1 MKFRKIASIA
11 VTISMIACQMTFL
24 NTTAGAEEKSV
35 DLIIDGNNAITAE
48 NKLYRG
54 LGMVSGNNSSR
65 LLLDYKD
72 ENPEKYNEI
81 LNYIFGADGIGIT
94 HLKLEMGSDINSSS
108 GTEPSVMR
116 TEDEKADVTRGAGF
130 QLAADAKK
138 INPDLTLDMLWWSEP
153 LWISNAE
160 DVYAARY
167 KWYKSILDAAYE
179 TYNLTFDYVSA
190 NQNERRIDAGW
201 IKYLS
206 SHLKSETDC
215 PYDYS
220 KIKIVAADEVG
231 TWGIGTVMLKD
242 EELLNAVDV
251 IGGHYSDWTNDKIK
265 ELAADYGKEIWFSEG
280 SSPMSYSK
288 GTYKYDGSK
297 SGLSDI
303 NGVLDIANRIITMF
317 PGGDMTLYEF
327 QPVVSAYYDG
337 VTYCQKQLIT
347 AEKPWSGYYTL
358 DSGFY
363 MSLHFSQFFKKGWC
377 FIDGACAGD
386 GKAGGD
392 GHAIVDAVY
401 SYMTAADRDSGD
413 YSTVI
418 TNTTDSNIT
427 YNITV
432 KNLAKAGQNICVF
445 ETRGPD
451 GNKYDENY
459 FKKINTIT
467 PQKNGDDYTYS
478 VTVKPYSMVTLSTL
492 EVEEKVY
499 TSPSDDSV
507 LALPYSD
514 DYEYS
519 DYPTDYLSTRGN
531 APRYTTD
538 EGGAF
543 EVQNID
549 GNNVLMQIITP
560 DTKANEWG
568 GTPDPV
574 TNFGDDRWFNY
585 SVSVSVRFSAS
596 DDPDKNYTGAGLRYN
611 LADAGKS
618 GYWVQLYEN
627 GTWKLNHNSKS
638 VAEGTLDCFD
648 GTAWTEL
655 KISAEE
661 NKITACINGNQVCE
675 YDCTSEDSKSGEIN
689 TDAMHASGRAA
700 LFSSYNQNCF
710 DNTKIEAVGDT
721 PYIKRFDDTD
731 DNLTYNGV
739 VTHTTM
745 GSFKNYNRTITELD
759 AGAEANIDFTGKG
772 FAIIGT
778 VGDGCKI
785 KVEIEGSV
793 AEEEYT
799 VPKASNR
806 ECSYYKYGLSDG
818 SHTVKITALEG
829 KYAIDAVEV
838 STADISDTNDI
849 PEQASSQE
857 STTPESDSPES
868 IPDESITTENSIT
881 ESGLTGSGENGLIL
895 PILIGTGAVIA
906 AVGAIGAVVAVKNKK
921 KNK

>member
-1 MKFRKIASIA
+1 MKLRKIASIA
-11 VTISMIACQMTFL
+11 VTISMIACQMIFL
-24 NTTAGAEEKSV
+24 NTTAGAEENSV

-231 TWGIGTVMLKD
+231 TWLIGAVMLKD

-280 SSPMSYSK
+280 SSPMSYSN

-432 KNLAKAGQNICVF
+432 KNLAKAGQNVCVF

-492 EVEEKVY
+492 EAEEKTY

-549 GNNVLMQIITP
+549 GYNVLMQIITP

-585 SVSVSVRFSAS
+585 SVSVSVRFSTS
-596 DDPDKNYTGAGLRYN
+596 DKPDKNYTGAGLRYN

-638 VAEGTLDCFD
+638 VAQGTLDSFD

-661 NKITACINGNQVCE
+661 NKITACINGNQICE

-710 DNTKIEAVGDT
+710 DNTKIEAIGDT
-721 PYIKRFDDTD
+721 PYITRFDDTD
-731 DNLTYNGV
+731 DNITYGGT

-759 AGAEANIDFTGKG
+759 AGAEANIEFTGNG

-785 KVEIEGSV
+785 KVEIDGSV

-818 SHTVKITALEG
+818 SHTVKITVLEG
-829 KYAIDAVEV
+829 KYAIDAVEA

-849 PEQASSQE
+849 PEQTSSQE

-868 IPDESITTENSIT
+868 VPDESITTESSIT
-881 ESGLTGSGENGLIL
+881 ESGSTGSGNNGIAL
-895 PILIGTGAVIA
+895 PIIIGAGAVIA
-906 AVGAIGAVVAVKNKK
+906 AAGAIGAVVAVKNKK

>member
-1 MKFRKIASIA
+1 MP
-11 VTISMIACQMTFL
+11 FL

-231 TWGIGTVMLKD
+231 TWVIGAVMLKD

-280 SSPMSYSK
+280 SSPMSYSN

-401 SYMTAADRDSGD
+401 SYMTAADSDSGD

-432 KNLAKAGQNICVF
+432 KNLAKAGQNVCVF

-459 FKKINTIT
+459 FKKIGTIT

-492 EVEEKVY
+492 E
-499 TSPSDDSV
+499 
-507 LALPYSD
+507 
-514 DYEYS
+514 
-519 DYPTDYLSTRGN
+519 
-531 APRYTTD
+531 
-538 EGGAF
+538 
-543 EVQNID
+543 
-549 GNNVLMQIITP
+549 
-560 DTKANEWG
+560 
-568 GTPDPV
+568 
-574 TNFGDDRWFNY
+574 
-585 SVSVSVRFSAS
+585 
-596 DDPDKNYTGAGLRYN
+596 
-611 LADAGKS
+611 
-618 GYWVQLYEN
+618 
-627 GTWKLNHNSKS
+627 
-638 VAEGTLDCFD
+638 
-648 GTAWTEL
+648 
-655 KISAEE
+655 
-661 NKITACINGNQVCE
+661 
-675 YDCTSEDSKSGEIN
+675 
-689 TDAMHASGRAA
+689 
-700 LFSSYNQNCF
+700 
-710 DNTKIEAVGDT
+710 
-721 PYIKRFDDTD
+721 
-731 DNLTYNGV
+731 
-739 VTHTTM
+739 
-745 GSFKNYNRTITELD
+745 
-759 AGAEANIDFTGKG
+759 
-772 FAIIGT
+772 
-778 VGDGCKI
+778 
-785 KVEIEGSV
+785 
-793 AEEEYT
+793 
-799 VPKASNR
+799 
-806 ECSYYKYGLSDG
+806 
-818 SHTVKITALEG
+818 
-829 KYAIDAVEV
+829 
-838 STADISDTNDI
+838 
-849 PEQASSQE
+849 
-857 STTPESDSPES
+857 
-868 IPDESITTENSIT
+868 
-881 ESGLTGSGENGLIL
+881 
-895 PILIGTGAVIA
+895 
-906 AVGAIGAVVAVKNKK
+906 
-921 KNK
+921 

>member
-1 MKFRKIASIA
+1 MKFRRIASA
-11 VTISMIACQMTFL
+11 VAISMIACQMTFL

-72 ENPEKYNEI
+72 ENPERYNEI
-81 LNYIFGADGIGIT
+81 LNYLFGADGIGIT

-153 LWISNAE
+153 LWITNAE

-179 TYNLTFDYVSA
+179 TYGLTFDYVSA

-231 TWGIGTVMLKD
+231 TWLIGAVMLKD

-280 SSPMSYSK
+280 SSPMSYSN
-288 GTYKYDGSK
+288 GTYKYDGSG

-327 QPVVSAYYDG
+327 QPAVSAYYDG

-401 SYMTAADRDSGD
+401 SYMTAADSDSGD

-432 KNLAKAGQNICVF
+432 KNLAKAGQNVCVF

-459 FKKINTIT
+459 FKKIDAVT
-467 PQKNGDDYTYS
+467 PQKSGDDYTYS

-492 EVEEKVY
+492 EVEEKTY
-499 TSPSDDSV
+499 TSPTDDSV

-519 DYPTDYLSTRGN
+519 DYPADYLSTRGN

-543 EVQNID
+543 EVQKID

-596 DDPDKNYTGAGLRYN
+596 DAPDKNYTGAGLRYN

-638 VAEGTLDCFD
+638 VAEGTLDSFD
-648 GTAWTEL
+648 STAWTEL

-661 NKITACINGNQVCE
+661 NKITAYINGNKVCE
-675 YDCTSEDSKSGEIN
+675 YDCTSEDGK

-710 DNTKIEAVGDT
+710 DNTKIEAIGDT
-721 PYIKRFDDTD
+721 PYITRYDDTD
-731 DNLTYNGV
+731 DNLTYSGT

-745 GSFKNYNRTITELD
+745 GSFKSYNRTITEIE
-759 AGAEANIDFTGKG
+759 AGAEANIAFTGNG
-772 FAIIGT
+772 FAIIGA

-785 KVEIEGSV
+785 KVEIDGSV

-806 ECSYYKYGLSDG
+806 ECSYYKYGLSDEN
-818 SHTVKITALEG
+818 HTVKITVLEG

-838 STADISDTNDI
+838 IAADISDTNDV
-849 PEQASSQE
+849 PEQTSSQE

-868 IPDESITTENSIT
+868 VPDESITTDSSIT
-881 ESGLTGSGENGLIL
+881 ESGSTGSGNNGIIL
-895 PILIGTGAVIA
+895 PILIGAGAVIA
-906 AVGAIGAVVAVKNKK
+906 AGAIGAVVAVKNKK

>member
-11 VTISMIACQMTFL
+11 VMISMIACQMTFL

-116 TEDEKADVTRGAGF
+116 TEDEIADVTRGAGF

-231 TWGIGTVMLKD
+231 TWLIGAVMLKD

-280 SSPMSYSK
+280 SSPMSYSN

-432 KNLAKAGQNICVF
+432 KNLAKAGQNVCIF

-459 FKKINTIT
+459 FKKIGTIT

-478 VTVKPYSMVTLSTL
+478 LTVKPYSMVTLSTL
-492 EVEEKVY
+492 EVEEKTY

-519 DYPTDYLSTRGN
+519 DYPADYLSTRGN

-585 SVSVSVRFSAS
+585 SVSVSVRFDTS
-596 DDPDKNYTGAGLRYN
+596 DKPDKNYTGAGLRYN
-611 LADAGKS
+611 LADSGKS

-638 VAEGTLDCFD
+638 VAEGTLDSFD

-661 NKITACINGNQVCE
+661 NKITACINSNQVCE

-731 DNLTYNGV
+731 DNLTYNGA

-745 GSFKNYNRTITELD
+745 GSFKNYNRTITELE
-759 AGAEANIDFTGKG
+759 AGAEANIEFTGNG

-785 KVEIEGSV
+785 KVEIDGSV

-818 SHTVKITALEG
+818 SHTVKITVLEG
-829 KYAIDAVEV
+829 KYAIDAVEA

-849 PEQASSQE
+849 PEQTSSQE

-868 IPDESITTENSIT
+868 VPDESITTESSIT
-881 ESGLTGSGENGLIL
+881 ESGSTGSGNNGIVL
-895 PILIGTGAVIA
+895 PIIIGAGAVIA
-906 AVGAIGAVVAVKNKK
+906 AAGAIGAVVAVKNKK

>member
-1 MKFRKIASIA
+1 MKLKKLASAA
-11 VTISMIACQMTFL
+11 VAVSMMVCQLTAL
-24 NTTAGAEEKSV
+24 NTTAGAEGKSMN
-35 DLIIDGNNAITAE
+35 LTIDGSKAITAE

-65 LLLDYKD
+65 LLLDYKA
-72 ENPEKYNEI
+72 ENPKRYNEI
-81 LNYIFGADGIGIT
+81 LNYLFGADGIGIT
-94 HLKLEMGSDINSSS
+94 HLKLEMGADINSSS
-108 GTEPSVMR
+108 GTEPAVMR
-116 TEDEKADVTRGAGF
+116 HEDEKADVTRGAGF

-153 LWISNAE
+153 LWVSNAE

-167 KWYKSILDAAYE
+167 KWYKNTLDAAYE
-179 TYNLTFDYVSA
+179 TYGLTFDYVSA
-190 NQNERRIDAGW
+190 NQNERRIDADW

-231 TWGIGTVMLKD
+231 TWGIGAKMLKD

-251 IGGHYSDWTNDKIK
+251 IGGHYTDWTNAKIK
-265 ELAADYGKEIWFSEG
+265 ELAADYGKEVWFSEG
-280 SSPMSYSK
+280 SSPMSYSN
-288 GTYKYDGSK
+288 GTYKYDGTGT
-297 SGLSDI
+297 GLTDI
-303 NGVLDIANRIITMF
+303 NGVLDVANRIITMF

-327 QPVVSAYYDG
+327 QPAVSAYYVG

-401 SYMTAADRDSGD
+401 SYMTATDSDSGD

-418 TNTTDSNIT
+418 TNTTDSEIT

-432 KNLAKAGQNICVF
+432 KNLDKAGESVCVF
-445 ETRGPD
+445 ETRGP
-451 GNKYDENY
+451 GSGVYDENY
-459 FKKINTIT
+459 FKKIDTIT
-467 PQKNGDDYTYS
+467 PQKSGDSYTYS

-492 EVEEKVY
+492 NVAEKEY
-499 TSPSDDSV
+499 TAPTDDSV

-514 DYEYS
+514 NYEYS
-519 DYPTDYLSTRGN
+519 DYPENYLASRGG

-560 DTKANEWG
+560 ETKANEWG
-568 GTPDPV
+568 STPDPV

-585 SVSVSVRFSAS
+585 SVSADVKFSVSNE
-596 DDPDKNYTGAGLRYN
+596 PDKNYTGVGMRYN

-618 GYWVQLYEN
+618 GYWVQLYED
-627 GTWKLNHNSKS
+627 GSWKLNHNSQS
-638 VAEGTLDCFD
+638 VAKGTLDGFD
-648 GTAWTEL
+648 NAAWTEL

-661 NKITACINGNQVCE
+661 NKITAYANGALLCE
-675 YDCTSEDSKSGEIN
+675 YNCEGEDNTSE
-689 TDAMHASGRAA
+689 AMHASGRAA
-700 LFSSYNQNCF
+700 LYSSYNQNCF
-710 DNTKIEAVGDT
+710 DNVKIEAVGDT
-721 PYIKRFDDTD
+721 PYIKRIDDTD
-731 DNLTYNGV
+731 DNLTYSGEAI
-739 VTHTTM
+739 HTTM
-745 GSFKNYNRTITELD
+745 SSFKNYNRTITELE
-759 AGAEANIDFTGKG
+759 AGAVANIEFKGSG
-772 FAIIGT
+772 FAV
-778 VGDGCKI
+778 VGGVDDGCKVKI
-785 KVEIEGSV
+785 EIDGTV
-793 AEEEYT
+793 AEKEYA
-799 VPKASNR
+799 VPKSSNR
-806 ECSYYKYGLSDG
+806 ECTYYNYGLSDEN
-818 SHTVKITALEG
+818 HTVKITVLEG
-829 KYAIDAVEV
+829 KYAVDAVEV
-838 STADISDTNDI
+838 STAEIRPASDA
-849 PEQASSQE
+849 PEQTE
-857 STTPESDSPES
+857 STESEGESSESSP
-868 IPDESITTENSIT
+868 T
-881 ESGLTGSGENGLIL
+881 ESGAAESDL
-895 PILIGTGAVIA
+895 PQSAAGNTSSDSNKGNNNNNIIPIIIGVGAVAVAGAAIGTVIA
-906 AVGAIGAVVAVKNKK
+906 VKKKK

>member
-11 VTISMIACQMTFL
+11 VTISMIACQMSFL
-24 NTTAGAEEKSV
+24 NTMAGAEEKSV

-280 SSPMSYSK
+280 SSPMSYSN

-401 SYMTAADRDSGD
+401 SHMTAADSDSGD

-427 YNITV
+427 YNVTV
-432 KNLAKAGQNICVF
+432 KNLAKAGQNVCVF

-492 EVEEKVY
+492 EAEEKTY
-499 TSPSDDSV
+499 TSPTVDSV

-585 SVSVSVRFSAS
+585 SVSVSVKFATS
-596 DDPDKNYTGAGLRYN
+596 DEPDKNYTGAGLRYN

-638 VAEGTLDCFD
+638 VAEGKLDSFD

-661 NKITACINGNQVCE
+661 NKITACINGNQVCK

-710 DNTKIEAVGDT
+710 DNTKIEAIGDT
-721 PYIKRFDDTD
+721 PYITRYDDTD
-731 DNLTYNGV
+731 DNLTYNGA

-745 GSFKNYNRTITELD
+745 GSFKSYNRTITELE

-772 FAIIGT
+772 FAIIGA
-778 VGDGCKI
+778 VGGDCKI
-785 KVEIEGSV
+785 KIEIDGSV
-793 AEEEYT
+793 AEEEYA

-818 SHTVKITALEG
+818 SHTVKITVLEG

-849 PEQASSQE
+849 PEQTSSQE

-868 IPDESITTENSIT
+868 VPDESSIT
-881 ESGLTGSGENGLIL
+881 ESDSTNSGNNRIIL
-895 PILIGTGAVIA
+895 PILIGAGAVIA
-906 AVGAIGAVVAVKNKK
+906 AAGAIGAVVAVKNKK

>member
-108 GTEPSVMR
+108 GTEPAVMR

-242 EELLNAVDV
+242 EDLLNAVDV
-251 IGGHYSDWTNDKIK
+251 LGGHYSDWTNDKIK

-280 SSPMSYSK
+280 SSPMSYSN

-401 SYMTAADRDSGD
+401 SYMTAADSDSGD

-432 KNLAKAGQNICVF
+432 KNLAKAGQNVCIF

-492 EVEEKVY
+492 EVEEKTY

-519 DYPTDYLSTRGN
+519 DYPADYLSTRGN

-585 SVSVSVRFSAS
+585 SVSVSVKFATS
-596 DDPDKNYTGAGLRYN
+596 DEPDKNYTGAGLRYN

-638 VAEGTLDCFD
+638 VAEGTLDSFD

-700 LFSSYNQNCF
+700 LFSSYNQNYF

-731 DNLTYNGV
+731 DNITYGGT

-785 KVEIEGSV
+785 KIEIDGSV
-793 AEEEYT
+793 AEEEYS

-806 ECSYYKYGLSDG
+806 ECSYYKYGFSDG
-818 SHTVKITALEG
+818 GHTVKITVLEG

-849 PEQASSQE
+849 PEQTSSQE

-868 IPDESITTENSIT
+868 IPDESGSTD
-881 ESGLTGSGENGLIL
+881 SGDNGNNGIIL
-895 PILIGTGAVIA
+895 PILIGAGAVIA
-906 AVGAIGAVVAVKNKK
+906 AAGAIGAVIAVKNKK

>member
-11 VTISMIACQMTFL
+11 VMISMIACQMTFL

-72 ENPEKYNEI
+72 ENPERYNEI

-251 IGGHYSDWTNDKIK
+251 IGGHYSDWTIDKIK

-280 SSPMSYSK
+280 SSPMSYSN

-432 KNLAKAGQNICVF
+432 KNLAKAGQNVCIF

-492 EVEEKVY
+492 EVEEKTY

-585 SVSVSVRFSAS
+585 NVSVSVRFSTS
-596 DDPDKNYTGAGLRYN
+596 DKPDKNYTGAGLRYN

-638 VAEGTLDCFD
+638 VAEGALDSFD
-648 GTAWTEL
+648 STAWTEL

-675 YDCTSEDSKSGEIN
+675 YDCTSEDGK

-710 DNTKIEAVGDT
+710 DNTQIEAIGDT
-721 PYIKRFDDTD
+721 PYITRFDDTD
-731 DNLTYNGV
+731 DNLAYNGA

-785 KVEIEGSV
+785 KVEIDGSV
-793 AEEEYT
+793 AEEEYA

-818 SHTVKITALEG
+818 SHTVKITVLEG

-849 PEQASSQE
+849 PEQTSSQE

-868 IPDESITTENSIT
+868 VPDESSIT
-881 ESGLTGSGENGLIL
+881 ESDSTNSGNNRIIL
-895 PILIGTGAVIA
+895 PILIGAGAVIA
-906 AVGAIGAVVAVKNKK
+906 AAGAIGAVVAVKNKK

>member
-11 VTISMIACQMTFL
+11 VTISMIACQMIFL

-231 TWGIGTVMLKD
+231 TWVIGAVMLKD

-280 SSPMSYSK
+280 SSPMSYSN

-531 APRYTTD
+531 SPRYTTD

-585 SVSVSVRFSAS
+585 SVSVSVKFGTS
-596 DDPDKNYTGAGLRYN
+596 DEPDKNYTGAGLRYN

-638 VAEGTLDCFD
+638 VAEGTLDSFD

-731 DNLTYNGV
+731 DNITYGGT

-759 AGAEANIDFTGKG
+759 AGAEANIEFTGNG

-785 KVEIEGSV
+785 KIEIDGSV
-793 AEEEYT
+793 AEEEYS

-818 SHTVKITALEG
+818 NHTVKITVLEG

-849 PEQASSQE
+849 PEQTSSQE

-868 IPDESITTENSIT
+868 ITTESSIT
-881 ESGLTGSGENGLIL
+881 ESGLTGSGNNGIVL
-895 PILIGTGAVIA
+895 PIVIGGAVIA
-906 AVGAIGAVVAVKNKK
+906 AAGAIGAVVAVKNKK

>member
-108 GTEPSVMR
+108 GTEPSVIR

-432 KNLAKAGQNICVF
+432 KNLAKAGQNVCIF

-459 FKKINTIT
+459 FKKIGTIT

-492 EVEEKVY
+492 EVEEKTY

-519 DYPTDYLSTRGN
+519 DYPADYLSTRGN

-585 SVSVSVRFSAS
+585 SVSVSVRFGTS
-596 DDPDKNYTGAGLRYN
+596 DEPDKNYTGAGLRYN

-638 VAEGTLDCFD
+638 VAEGTLDSFD
-648 GTAWTEL
+648 GTTWTEL

-675 YDCTSEDSKSGEIN
+675 YNCTSEDSKSGEIN

-731 DNLTYNGV
+731 DNLTYNGA

-772 FAIIGT
+772 FAIIGA

-785 KVEIEGSV
+785 KIEIDGSV
-793 AEEEYT
+793 VEEEYS

-806 ECSYYKYGLSDG
+806 ECSYYKYGFSDG
-818 SHTVKITALEG
+818 GHTVKITVLEG

-849 PEQASSQE
+849 PEQTSSQE

-868 IPDESITTENSIT
+868 VPDESGTTESSIT
-881 ESGLTGSGENGLIL
+881 ESGSTNSGNNGIVL
-895 PILIGTGAVIA
+895 PIVIGGAVIA
-906 AVGAIGAVVAVKNKK
+906 AAGAIGAVVAVKNKK

>member
-24 NTTAGAEEKSV
+24 NTTAGAEEKSM

-231 TWGIGTVMLKD
+231 TWVIGAVMLKD

-280 SSPMSYSK
+280 SSPMSYSN

-401 SYMTAADRDSGD
+401 SYMTAAGRDSGD

-432 KNLAKAGQNICVF
+432 KNLAKAGQNVCIF

-459 FKKINTIT
+459 FKKIGTIT

-492 EVEEKVY
+492 EVEEKTY

-585 SVSVSVRFSAS
+585 SVSVSVRFSTS
-596 DDPDKNYTGAGLRYN
+596 DEPDKNYTGAGLRYN
-611 LADAGKS
+611 LADSGKS

-627 GTWKLNHNSKS
+627 GTWKLNHNSNS
-638 VAEGTLDCFD
+638 VAEGTLDSFD

-661 NKITACINGNQVCE
+661 NKITACINSNQVCE

-710 DNTKIEAVGDT
+710 DNTKIEAIGDT
-721 PYIKRFDDTD
+721 PYITRYDDTD
-731 DNLTYNGV
+731 DNLTYNGA

-745 GSFKNYNRTITELD
+745 GSFKNYNRTITELE
-759 AGAEANIDFTGKG
+759 AGAEANIEFTGKG

-785 KVEIEGSV
+785 KVEIDGSV

-818 SHTVKITALEG
+818 SHTVKITVLEG
-829 KYAIDAVEV
+829 KYAIDAVEA

-849 PEQASSQE
+849 PEQTSSQE

-868 IPDESITTENSIT
+868 VPDESITTESSIT
-881 ESGLTGSGENGLIL
+881 ESGSTGSGNNGIVL
-895 PILIGTGAVIA
+895 PIIIGAGAVIA
-906 AVGAIGAVVAVKNKK
+906 AAGAIGAVVAVKNKK

>member
-1 MKFRKIASIA
+1 MKLRRIASAA
-11 VTISMIACQMTFL
+11 VAISMIACQMTFL

-72 ENPEKYNEI
+72 ENPERYNEI
-81 LNYIFGADGIGIT
+81 LNYLFGADGIGIT

-153 LWISNAE
+153 LWITNAE

-179 TYNLTFDYVSA
+179 TYGLTFDYVSA

-220 KIKIVAADEVG
+220 RIKIVAADEVG
-231 TWGIGTVMLKD
+231 TWLIGAVMLKD

-280 SSPMSYSK
+280 SSPMSYSN
-288 GTYKYDGSK
+288 GTYKYDGSG

-327 QPVVSAYYDG
+327 QPVVSAYYNG

-401 SYMTAADRDSGD
+401 SYMTAADSKSGD

-432 KNLAKAGQNICVF
+432 KNLAKAGQNVCVF

-459 FKKINTIT
+459 FKKIDTVT
-467 PQKNGDDYTYS
+467 PQKSGDNYTYS

-492 EVEEKVY
+492 EVEEKTY
-499 TSPSDDSV
+499 TSPTDDSV

-519 DYPTDYLSTRGN
+519 DYPADYLSTRGN

-543 EVQNID
+543 EVQKID
-549 GNNVLMQIITP
+549 GNNILMQIITP

-638 VAEGTLDCFD
+638 VAEGTLDSFD
-648 GTAWTEL
+648 STAWTEL

-661 NKITACINGNQVCE
+661 NKITAYINGNQICD
-675 YDCTSEDSKSGEIN
+675 YDCTSEDGK

-710 DNTKIEAVGDT
+710 DNTKIEAIGDT
-721 PYIKRFDDTD
+721 PYIKRYDDTD
-731 DNLTYNGV
+731 DNLTYSGT

-745 GSFKNYNRTITELD
+745 GSFKSYNRTITELD
-759 AGAEANIDFTGKG
+759 AGAEANIDFTGNG

-785 KVEIEGSV
+785 KVEIDGSV
-793 AEEEYT
+793 AEEEYA

-806 ECSYYKYGLSDG
+806 ECSYYCYGLTNEK
-818 SHTVKITALEG
+818 HTVKITVLEG

-838 STADISDTNDI
+838 SAADISDTNDV
-849 PEQASSQE
+849 PEQTSSQE

-868 IPDESITTENSIT
+868 VPDESITTESSIT
-881 ESGLTGSGENGLIL
+881 ESGSTNSGNNGIIL
-895 PILIGTGAVIA
+895 PILIGAGAVIA
-906 AVGAIGAVVAVKNKK
+906 VAAIGTVIAVKSKK

>member
-24 NTTAGAEEKSV
+24 NTTAGAEEKSM

-167 KWYKSILDAAYE
+167 KWYKSILDSAYE

-190 NQNERRIDAGW
+190 NQNERRIDADW

-251 IGGHYSDWTNDKIK
+251 IGGHYSDWANDKIK

-280 SSPMSYSK
+280 SSPMSYSN
-288 GTYKYDGSK
+288 GTYNYDGSK

-432 KNLAKAGQNICVF
+432 KNLAKAGQNVCVF

-478 VTVKPYSMVTLSTL
+478 VTVKPYSMITLSTL

-638 VAEGTLDCFD
+638 VAEGTLDNFD

-731 DNLTYNGV
+731 DNITYGGT

-759 AGAEANIDFTGKG
+759 AGAEANIEFTGNG

-785 KVEIEGSV
+785 KVEIDGSV
-793 AEEEYT
+793 AEEEYA

-806 ECSYYKYGLSDG
+806 ECSYYKYGLSNG
-818 SHTVKITALEG
+818 NHTVKITVLEG

-857 STTPESDSPES
+857 STTPESDFPES
-868 IPDESITTENSIT
+868 IPDESITTESSIT
-881 ESGLTGSGENGLIL
+881 ESGLTGSGNNGIVL
-895 PILIGTGAVIA
+895 PIIIGGAVIA
-906 AVGAIGAVVAVKNKK
+906 AAAVGTVIAVKNKK

>member
-11 VTISMIACQMTFL
+11 VMISMIACQMTFL

-116 TEDEKADVTRGAGF
+116 TEDEIADVTRGAGF

-231 TWGIGTVMLKD
+231 TWVIGAVMLKD

-280 SSPMSYSK
+280 SSPMSYSN

-432 KNLAKAGQNICVF
+432 KNLAKAGQNVCIF

-459 FKKINTIT
+459 FKKIGTIT

-492 EVEEKVY
+492 EAEEKTY

-585 SVSVSVRFSAS
+585 SVSVSVRFSTS
-596 DDPDKNYTGAGLRYN
+596 DKPDKNYTGAGLRYN

-638 VAEGTLDCFD
+638 VAQGTLDSFD

-661 NKITACINGNQVCE
+661 NKITACINSNQVCE

-731 DNLTYNGV
+731 DNLTYNGA

-759 AGAEANIDFTGKG
+759 AGAEANIEFTGNG

-785 KVEIEGSV
+785 KVEIDGSV

-818 SHTVKITALEG
+818 SHTVKITVLEG
-829 KYAIDAVEV
+829 KYAIDAVEA

-849 PEQASSQE
+849 PEQTSSQE

-868 IPDESITTENSIT
+868 VPDESGSTD
-881 ESGLTGSGENGLIL
+881 SGDNGNNGIIL
-895 PILIGTGAVIA
+895 PILIGAGAVIA
-906 AVGAIGAVVAVKNKK
+906 AARAIGAVVAVKNKK

>member
-81 LNYIFGADGIGIT
+81 LNYLFGADGIGIT

-108 GTEPSVMR
+108 GTEPAVMR

-280 SSPMSYSK
+280 SSPMSYSN

-401 SYMTAADRDSGD
+401 SYMTAADSDSGD

-432 KNLAKAGQNICVF
+432 KNLAKAGQNVCVF

-467 PQKNGDDYTYS
+467 PQKSGDDYTYS

-531 APRYTTD
+531 SPRYTTD

-585 SVSVSVRFSAS
+585 SVSVSVRFGTS
-596 DDPDKNYTGAGLRYN
+596 DEPDKNYTGAGLRYN

-638 VAEGTLDCFD
+638 VAEGTLDSFD

-661 NKITACINGNQVCE
+661 NKITACINSNQVCE

-710 DNTKIEAVGDT
+710 DNTKIEAIGDT
-721 PYIKRFDDTD
+721 PYITRFDDTD
-731 DNLTYNGV
+731 DNLTYSGT

-772 FAIIGT
+772 FAIIGA

-785 KVEIEGSV
+785 KIEIDGSV

-818 SHTVKITALEG
+818 SHTVKITVLEG

-849 PEQASSQE
+849 PEQTSSQE

-868 IPDESITTENSIT
+868 ITTESSIT
-881 ESGLTGSGENGLIL
+881 ESGLTGSGNNGIVL
-895 PILIGTGAVIA
+895 PIVIGGAVIA

>member
-11 VTISMIACQMTFL
+11 VTISMIACQMPFL
-24 NTTAGAEEKSV
+24 NTTAVAEEKSV

-81 LNYIFGADGIGIT
+81 LNYLFGADGIGIT

-108 GTEPSVMR
+108 GTEPAVMR

-231 TWGIGTVMLKD
+231 TWVIGAVMLKD

-280 SSPMSYSK
+280 SSPMSYSN

-401 SYMTAADRDSGD
+401 NYMTAADRDSGD

-432 KNLAKAGQNICVF
+432 KNLAKAGQNVCVF

-459 FKKINTIT
+459 YKKINTIT

-499 TSPSDDSV
+499 TSPSDNSV

-585 SVSVSVRFSAS
+585 SVSVSVKFATS
-596 DDPDKNYTGAGLRYN
+596 DEPDKNYTGAGLRYN

-638 VAEGTLDCFD
+638 VAEGTLDSFD

-661 NKITACINGNQVCE
+661 NKITACINSNQVCE

-731 DNLTYNGV
+731 DNLTYNGA

-785 KVEIEGSV
+785 KIEIDGSV
-793 AEEEYT
+793 AEEEYA

-818 SHTVKITALEG
+818 SHTVKITVLEG
-829 KYAIDAVEV
+829 KYAIDAVEA

-849 PEQASSQE
+849 PEQTSSQE

-868 IPDESITTENSIT
+868 VPDESITTESSIT
-881 ESGLTGSGENGLIL
+881 ESGSTGSGNNGIVL
-895 PILIGTGAVIA
+895 PIIIGAGAVIA
-906 AVGAIGAVVAVKNKK
+906 AAGAIGAVVAVKNKK

>member
-1 MKFRKIASIA
+1 MKLRKIASIA
-11 VTISMIACQMTFL
+11 VTISMIACQITFL
-24 NTTAGAEEKSV
+24 NTTAGAEEKSM
-35 DLIIDGNNAITAE
+35 DIIIDGNNAITAE

-72 ENPEKYNEI
+72 ENPERYNEI

-116 TEDEKADVTRGAGF
+116 TEDEKADVTRCAGF

-231 TWGIGTVMLKD
+231 TWLIGAVMLKD

-280 SSPMSYSK
+280 SSPMSYSN

-432 KNLAKAGQNICVF
+432 KNLAKAGQNVCVF

-492 EVEEKVY
+492 EAEEKTY

-585 SVSVSVRFSAS
+585 SVSVSVKFGTS
-596 DDPDKNYTGAGLRYN
+596 DEPDKNYTGAGLRYN

-638 VAEGTLDCFD
+638 VAEGTLDSFD
-648 GTAWTEL
+648 STAWTEL
-655 KISAEE
+655 KISAKE
-661 NKITACINGNQVCE
+661 NKITACINGNQICE

-731 DNLTYNGV
+731 DNITYGGT

-759 AGAEANIDFTGKG
+759 AGSEANIDFTGKG
-772 FAIIGT
+772 FAIIGA

-785 KVEIEGSV
+785 KVEIDGSV
-793 AEEEYT
+793 AEEEYS

-818 SHTVKITALEG
+818 NHTVKITVLEG

-849 PEQASSQE
+849 PEQTSSQE
-857 STTPESDSPES
+857 STTHESDSPDS
-868 IPDESITTENSIT
+868 IPDESITTESSIT
-881 ESGLTGSGENGLIL
+881 ESGSTGSGNNGIAL
-895 PILIGTGAVIA
+895 PIIIGAGAVIA
-906 AVGAIGAVVAVKNKK
+906 AAGAIGAVVAVKNKK

>member
-1 MKFRKIASIA
+1 MKFRKIASKA

-72 ENPEKYNEI
+72 ENPERYNEM
-81 LNYIFGADGIGIT
+81 LNYLFGADGIGIT

-108 GTEPSVMR
+108 GTEPAVMR
-116 TEDEKADVTRGAGF
+116 TEDEKPDVTRGAGF

-153 LWISNAE
+153 LWVSNAE

-179 TYNLTFDYVSA
+179 TYSLTFDYVSA
-190 NQNERRIDAGW
+190 NQNERRIDADW

-231 TWGIGTVMLKD
+231 TWVIGAKMLND

-280 SSPMSYSK
+280 SSPMSYSN
-288 GTYKYDGSK
+288 GTYKYDGSG

-327 QPVVSAYYDG
+327 QPAVSAYYDG

-401 SYMTAADRDSGD
+401 SYMTAADSKSGD

-427 YNITV
+427 YNITI
-432 KNLAKAGQNICVF
+432 KNLAKAGQNVCIF

-459 FKKINTIT
+459 FKKIDTVT
-467 PQKNGDDYTYS
+467 PQKSGDNYTYS

-492 EVEEKVY
+492 EVKEKTY
-499 TSPSDDSV
+499 ASPTDDSV

-519 DYPTDYLSTRGN
+519 DYPADYLSTRGN

-627 GTWKLNHNSKS
+627 GNWQLNHNSKS
-638 VAEGTLDCFD
+638 VAKGTLEAFD
-648 GTAWTEL
+648 STAWTEL

-661 NKITACINGNQVCE
+661 NKITAYINGSQICE
-675 YDCTSEDSKSGEIN
+675 YDCTSEDSKSGEIKA
-689 TDAMHASGRAA
+689 DAMHASGRAA

-710 DNTKIEAVGDT
+710 DNTKIEAIGDT
-721 PYIKRFDDTD
+721 PYITRYDDTD
-731 DNLTYNGV
+731 DNLTYNGT

-745 GSFKNYNRTITELD
+745 GSFKSYNRTITELE
-759 AGAEANIDFTGKG
+759 AGAEANINFTGNG
-772 FAIIGT
+772 FAITGI

-785 KVEIEGSV
+785 KVEIDGSV

-799 VPKASNR
+799 VPKTSNR
-806 ECSYYKYGLSDG
+806 ECSYYKYGLSDEN
-818 SHTVKITALEG
+818 HTVKITVLEG

-838 STADISDTNDI
+838 SAADISDTNDV
-849 PEQASSQE
+849 PEQTSSQE
-857 STTPESDSPES
+857 STSPESDSPES
-868 IPDESITTENSIT
+868 VPDESGTTVSYIT
-881 ESGLTGSGENGLIL
+881 ESVSTDSGDNGIIL
-895 PILIGTGAVIA
+895 PVVIGAGAVISAAA
-906 AVGAIGAVVAVKNKK
+906 AVGTVIAVKSKK

>member
-759 AGAEANIDFTGKG
+759 AGAEANIEFTGNG

-785 KVEIEGSV
+785 KVEINGSV